1 MTKSPLRPTPPPTTA
16 LGAVPIEPPLLHS
29 QDLFRRGNVVRIEH
43 QGQIYL
49 LRLTREHKLILN
61 K

>member
-1 MTKSPLRPTPPPTTA
+1 MPPSAAGLSAA
-16 LGAVPIEPPLLHS
+16 LVEPPLLHS
-29 QDLFRRGNVVRIEH
+29 RDLFRRGNVVRIEH

>member
-1 MTKSPLRPTPPPTTA
+1 MNKPPARPAPGAATT
-16 LGAVPIEPPLLHS
+16 EPPLLHS
-29 QDLFRRGNVVRIEH
+29 HDLFRRGNVVRIEH